1 MKTTYSDLCRVIE
14 IIKTIPDLC
23 YTGEV
28 WTECFDDPGVFY
40 TETPKGNYLHFQFF
54 GFNESFNFEKEKVV
68 KFLDPVKKED
78 TEHYRKK
85 TERNQ
90 KRIEELQSEINRLQE
105 IIETLKKEI

>member
-1 MKTTYSDLCRVIE
+1 MTDCRVIE

-23 YTGEV
+23 YVGEV

-40 TETPKGNYLHFQFF
+40 TETPTGNYLHFQFVGF
-54 GFNESFNFEKEKVV
+54 GNLDFEKEKVV
-68 KFLDPVKKED
+68 KFLDPVKKEE
-78 TEHYRKK
+78 TEHFKK
-85 TERNQ
+85 KKESNQ